1 MQPAPG
7 AWSPEGLTLLAFPNV
22 ALVALVAQYL
32 LGDLLDELE
41 HLLRHRVLELLS
53 PVFETIPWLVRHI
66 ITSCANSLPRTSNR
80 SSTAL

>member
-41 HLLRHRVLELLS
+41 HLLRHRVLELLA
-53 PVFETIPWLVRHI
+53 PVFRNDPLVGQAHHYQLRQL
-66 ITSCANSLPRTSNR
+66 TTANIKSLV
-80 SSTAL
+80 